1 MKHFR
6 ISVRLYALVGLALLT
21 MAAVMTLGL
30 FQEQDKLV
38 AQRKAMLEAMNENA
52 VSVFDTYYKQEQAG
66 TLSQKD
72 AQARAIEAI
81 QAMRYQGNGYF
92 FITDMKSMMIMHP
105 IKPAL
110 NGTDQTEN
118 KDPTGKHIFVEF
130 AKKVQAEGKGFVD
143 YYWPKPGAEEPV
155 LKYSHVAGFA
165 PWGWIVGTGVYADD
179 LAAMFREGLIQV
191 ALICAAAAVIILL
204 AAFSIVRSVVG
215 PIERL
220 KTSMRAIADEDVSAE
235 VPETDRKDEIGQM
248 AGVLL
253 VLRDSVKERISLR
266 DREAE
271 QQNRLDDERRS
282 NEHRLQSDAQ
292 AQADAMTTVGS
303 ALEKLASGDL
313 TAEILRIAPE
323 YSKLRDDFNTAVTA
337 LRGVIQSIA
346 QSTEVVYESA
356 GDISE
361 AANNLS
367 RRTEQQAAALEE
379 TAAALDEITS
389 TVKSASDRAAEA
401 REMVN
406 ETKGSAA
413 KSGDIVR
420 NAIAAMSR
428 IEGSS
433 TKISQIIGVIDEIA
447 FQTNL
452 LALNAGVEAARAGE
466 AGRGF
471 AVVAQEVR
479 ELAQR
484 SAGAA
489 KEIKELIRNSA
500 TEVETGVTLVR
511 STGDALMEIE
521 GLVNRVNE
529 HVASIATAAREQATG
544 LAEVNT
550 AVNSMDQMTQQNAA
564 MVEETTAASQT
575 LAQESRELK
584 SLLQTFRLSAG
595 SAQTS
600 YSRAA

>member
-6 ISVRLYALVGLALLT
+6 ISVRLYALVALALLM
-21 MAAVMTLGL
+21 MAAVMLLGL
-30 FQEQDKLV
+30 IEEQEKLV
-38 AQRKAMLEAMNENA
+38 TQRKAMLEAMNENA
-52 VSVFDTYYKQEQAG
+52 IAVFDAYYKQEQAG
-66 TLSQKD
+66 TLSQAD
-72 AQARAIEAI
+72 AQARAIEAVG
-81 QAMRYQGNGYF
+81 AMRYQGNGYF
-92 FITDMKSMMIMHP
+92 WINDMQPKMVMHP

-110 NGTDQTEN
+110 NGTDLTEN
-118 KDPTGKHIFVEF
+118 KDPNGKHLFIEFVNTV
-130 AKKVQAEGKGFVD
+130 KAEGKGFVD

-155 LKYSHVAGFA
+155 LKYSHVAGFK
-165 PWGWIVGTGVYADD
+165 PWGWVVGTGVYADD
-179 LAAMFREGLIQV
+179 LAAMFREGLMHV
-191 ALICAAAAVIILL
+191 AVMCGVAALIILL
-204 AAFSIVRSVVG
+204 AALSIVRSVVR
-215 PIERL
+215 PVERL
-220 KTSMRAIADEDVSAE
+220 KASMRAIADEDVSAE
-235 VPETDRKDEIGQM
+235 VPETDRKDEVGQM
-248 AGVLL
+248 ARVLV
-253 VLRDSVKERISLR
+253 VLRDSVKERIELR
-266 DREAE
+266 EREAE
-271 QQNRLDDERRS
+271 QQNQLDEERRS
-282 NEHRLQSDAQ
+282 NEHRLQSGAQ
-292 AQADAMTTVGS
+292 AQADAMATVGA

-313 TAEILRIAPE
+313 TADIGRIAPE
-323 YSKLRDDFNTAVTA
+323 YSKLRDDFNTAVAA

-346 QSTEVVYESA
+346 QSTEVVHGSA
-356 GDISE
+356 GDISQ

-367 RRTEQQAAALEE
+367 RRTEQQAAALEQ

-413 KSGDIVR
+413 RSGEIVR
-420 NAIAAMSR
+420 NAVAAMSR

-433 TKISQIIGVIDEIA
+433 SRINQIIGVIDQIA

-521 GLVNRVNE
+521 ALVNRVND

-584 SLLQTFRLSAG
+584 SLLQTFRLSA
-595 SAQTS
+595 STSQTA
-600 YSRAA
+600 YGRAA

>member
-38 AQRKAMLEAMNENA
+38 VQRKAMLEAMNENA
-52 VSVFDTYYKQEQAG
+52 VSVFDSYYKQEQAG
-66 TLSQKD
+66 TLSKAD

-81 QAMRYQGNGYF
+81 KAMRYQGNGYF

-110 NGTDQTEN
+110 DGTDQTDN

-130 AKKVQAEGKGFVD
+130 AKKVAAEGKGFVD

-179 LAAMFREGLIQV
+179 LAAMFKDGLIRV
-191 ALICAAAAVIILL
+191 AMICGLAALIILA

-220 KTSMRAIADEDVSAE
+220 KTSMRAIADEDVSSAI
-235 VPETDRKDEIGQM
+235 PETGRKDEIGQM
-248 AGVLL
+248 AGVLAE
-253 VLRDSVKERISLR
+253 LRDSVKERIGLR
-266 DREAE
+266 QREAE
-271 QQNRLDDERRS
+271 QQSQIDDERRGNETRAQS
-282 NEHRLQSDAQ
+282 NAQ
-292 AQADAMTTVGS
+292 AQADAMTTIGS

-313 TAEILRIAPE
+313 TAEIARIAPE

-346 QSTEVVYESA
+346 QSTEVVYGSA

-420 NAIAAMSR
+420 NAIAAMTR

-433 TKISQIIGVIDEIA
+433 SKISQIIGVIDEIA

-511 STGDALMEIE
+511 STGEALTEIE
-521 GLVNRVNE
+521 SLVNRVNE

-584 SLLQTFRLSAG
+584 SLLQTFRLSTDNRQG
-595 SAQTS
+595 SF
-600 YSRAA
+600 SRAA

>member
-92 FITDMKSMMIMHP
+92 FITDMNSMIIMHP
-105 IKPAL
+105 IKPAM

-130 AKKVQAEGKGFVD
+130 AKTVKAEGKGFVD
-143 YYWPKPGAEEPV
+143 YYWPKPGVEEPV

-191 ALICAAAAVIILL
+191 AVICAAAAVIILL

-595 SAQTS
+595 GAQTS

>member
-1 MKHFR
+1 MRHFR
-6 ISVRLYALVGLALLT
+6 ISVRLYALVGLALLI
-21 MAAVMTLGL
+21 MATVMVLELVDEHG
-30 FQEQDKLV
+30 KLV

-52 VSVFDTYYKQEQAG
+52 ITVFEAYYKQEQAG
-66 TLSQKD
+66 TLSQTD

-81 QAMRYQGNGYF
+81 SAMRYQGNGYF
-92 FITDMKSMMIMHP
+92 WINDMHPTMVMHP

-110 NGTDQTEN
+110 NGSDLTAN
-118 KDPTGKHIFVEF
+118 KDPNGKHLFVEF
-130 AKKVQAEGKGFVD
+130 VKTVQADGKGFVD

-155 LKYSHVAGFA
+155 LKYSHVAGFQ
-165 PWGWIVGTGVYADD
+165 PWGWVVGTGVYADD
-179 LAAMFREGLIQV
+179 LAAMFREGLIHLAVMCGV
-191 ALICAAAAVIILL
+191 AALVILL
-204 AAFSIVRSVVG
+204 AAFLIVRSVVR
-215 PIERL
+215 PVERL
-220 KTSMRAIADEDVSAE
+220 KASMKAIADEDVSAE
-235 VPETDRKDEIGQM
+235 VPEIDRKDEIGQM
-248 AGVLL
+248 ARVLV
-253 VLRDSVKERISLR
+253 VLRDSVKERIALR
-266 DREAE
+266 RREAE
-271 QQNRLDDERRS
+271 QQSQLDEERRS
-282 NEHRLQSDAQ
+282 NEHRLQSGAQ
-292 AQADAMTTVGS
+292 AQADAMATVGA
-303 ALEKLASGDL
+303 ALEKLAAGDL
-313 TAEILRIAPE
+313 TAEIARISPE
-323 YSKLRDDFNTAVTA
+323 YSKLRDDFNTAVSA

-346 QSTEVVYESA
+346 QSTEVVYGSA

-361 AANNLS
+361 AASNLS

-389 TVKSASDRAAEA
+389 TVKSASERAAEA

-420 NAIAAMSR
+420 NAVAAMSR

-433 TKISQIIGVIDEIA
+433 SRISQIIGVIDEIA

-511 STGDALMEIE
+511 STGDALTEIE
-521 GLVNRVNE
+521 ALVNRVNE
-529 HVASIATAAREQATG
+529 TVASIATAAREQATG
-544 LAEVNT
+544 LQEVNT

-584 SLLQTFRLSAG
+584 SLLQTFRLSSG
-595 SAQTS
+595 SNETA
-600 YSRAA
+600 YGRAA

>member
-1 MKHFR
+1 
-6 ISVRLYALVGLALLT
+6 VRLYALVGLALLI
-21 MAAVMTLGL
+21 MATVMVLELVDEHG
-30 FQEQDKLV
+30 KLV

-52 VSVFDTYYKQEQAG
+52 ITVFEAYYKQEQAG
-66 TLSQKD
+66 TLSQTD

-81 QAMRYQGNGYF
+81 SAMRYQGNGYF
-92 FITDMKSMMIMHP
+92 WINDMHPTMVMHP

-110 NGTDQTEN
+110 NGSDLTAN
-118 KDPTGKHIFVEF
+118 KDPNGKHLFVEF
-130 AKKVQAEGKGFVD
+130 VKTVQADGKGFVD

-155 LKYSHVAGFA
+155 LKYSDVAGFQ
-165 PWGWIVGTGVYADD
+165 PWGWVVGTGVYADD
-179 LAAMFREGLIQV
+179 LAAMFREGLIHLAVMCGV
-191 ALICAAAAVIILL
+191 AALVILL
-204 AAFSIVRSVVG
+204 AAFLIVRSVVR
-215 PIERL
+215 PVERL
-220 KTSMRAIADEDVSAE
+220 KASMKAIADEDVSAE
-235 VPETDRKDEIGQM
+235 VPEIDRKDEIGQM
-248 AGVLL
+248 ARVLV
-253 VLRDSVKERISLR
+253 VLRDSVKERIALR
-266 DREAE
+266 RREAE
-271 QQNRLDDERRS
+271 QQSQLDEERRS
-282 NEHRLQSDAQ
+282 NEHRLQSGAQ
-292 AQADAMTTVGS
+292 AQADAMATVGA
-303 ALEKLASGDL
+303 ALEKLAAGDL
-313 TAEILRIAPE
+313 TAEIARISPE
-323 YSKLRDDFNTAVTA
+323 YSKLRDDFNTAVSA

-346 QSTEVVYESA
+346 QSTEVVYGSA

-361 AANNLS
+361 AASNLS

-389 TVKSASDRAAEA
+389 TVKSASERAAEA

-420 NAIAAMSR
+420 NAVAAMSR

-433 TKISQIIGVIDEIA
+433 SRISQIIGVIDEIA

-511 STGDALMEIE
+511 STGDALTEIE
-521 GLVNRVNE
+521 ALVNRVNE
-529 HVASIATAAREQATG
+529 TVASIATAAREQATG
-544 LAEVNT
+544 LQEVNT

-584 SLLQTFRLSAG
+584 SLLQTFRLSSG
-595 SAQTS
+595 SNETA
-600 YSRAA
+600 YGRAA

>member
-6 ISVRLYALVGLALLT
+6 ISVRLYALVGLALVT

-52 VSVFDTYYKQEQAG
+52 ITVFESYYKQEQAG
-66 TLSQKD
+66 TLSHED

-81 QAMRYQGNGYF
+81 SAMRYQGSGYF
-92 FITDMKSMMIMHP
+92 WINDMHP
-105 IKPAL
+105 KMVMHPVKPAL
-110 NGTDQTEN
+110 NGTDLTEN
-118 KDPTGKHIFVEF
+118 KDPNGKHLFVEF
-130 AKKVQAEGKGFVD
+130 VNTVKAHGKGFVD

-155 LKYSHVAGFA
+155 LKYSHVAGFQ
-165 PWGWIVGTGVYADD
+165 PWGWVVGTGVYADD

-191 ALICAAAAVIILL
+191 AVICSAAALIILL
-204 AAFSIVRSVVG
+204 AAFAIVRSVVS

-220 KTSMRAIADEDVSAE
+220 KASMRSIADEDVSGD

-253 VLRDSVKERISLR
+253 VLRDSVKERVDMR
-266 DREAE
+266 AREAE
-271 QQNRLDDERRS
+271 QQERIDSERRG
-282 NEHRLQSDAQ
+282 NEQRMQSGAQ
-292 AQADAMTTVGS
+292 AQADAMATVGS
-303 ALEKLASGDL
+303 ALEQLARGDL
-313 TAEILRIAPE
+313 TAEISRISPE
-323 YSKLRDDFNTAVTA
+323 YAKLRDDFNTAVTA
-337 LRGVIQSIA
+337 LRGVIQSIS
-346 QSTEVVYESA
+346 QSTEVVFESA

-389 TVKSASDRAAEA
+389 TVKNASDRAAEA

-433 TKISQIIGVIDEIA
+433 SRISQIIGVIDEIA

-484 SAGAA
+484 SASAA
-489 KEIKELIRNSA
+489 KEIKDLIRTSA
-500 TEVETGVTLVR
+500 NEVETGVTLVR
-511 STGDALMEIE
+511 STGEALSEIE
-521 GLVNRVNE
+521 ALVNRVNDT
-529 HVASIATAAREQATG
+529 VASIATAAREQATG

-584 SLLQTFRLSAG
+584 SLLQTFRLTGDSRSAG
-595 SAQTS
+595 
-600 YSRAA
+600 YGRAA